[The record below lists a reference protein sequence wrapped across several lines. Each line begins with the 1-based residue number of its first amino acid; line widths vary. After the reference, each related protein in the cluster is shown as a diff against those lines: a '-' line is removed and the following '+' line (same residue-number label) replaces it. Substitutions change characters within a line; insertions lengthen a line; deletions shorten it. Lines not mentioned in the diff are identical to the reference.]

1 MHPIFTPWKGDRVHW
16 ERMDERDLAIDFALE
31 NTNFM
36 FSLAINH
43 VKKGGTEE
51 N

>member
-1 MHPIFTPWKGDRVHW
+1 MHPIFTPWKGERAHW
-16 ERMDERDLAIDFALE
+16 ERMEECDIATDFALE

-36 FSLAINH
+36 FSFAINL
-43 VKKGGTEE
+43 VKKEGTEE